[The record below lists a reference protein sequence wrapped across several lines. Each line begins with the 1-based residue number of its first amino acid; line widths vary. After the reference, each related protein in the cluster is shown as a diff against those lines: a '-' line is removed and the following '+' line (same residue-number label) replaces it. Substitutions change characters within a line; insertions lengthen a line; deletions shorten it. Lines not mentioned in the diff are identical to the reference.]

1 MLSTHN
7 LLRFSF
13 VLLIILLSQGC
24 SAPKRLEAV
33 PPNLQDKAVIPGMP
47 DVRYWSDEDISDFI
61 NDLVLALDREQAFL
75 VKSGH
80 KGPLPV
86 AEFLALSGGGDNG
99 AFGAGLL
106 VGWTA
111 AGNRPQF
118 KAVTGIST
126 GALIAP
132 FAFLGPAYDAQ
143 LKEVY
148 TNTSPKDI
156 LKRRGLISAIF
167 KDAMADNAPLFNL
180 MKQYINKEML
190 AAIAAEYEKGRLLL
204 IATTDLDA
212 QRAVIWNMGKIA
224 ASGHPNSLELF
235 QRILLAS
242 AAIPAVFPPT
252 LIDVEAEGKSYQE
265 MHVDGGAMAQ
275 VFLYPPSLRSQ
286 DMNVS
291 RERRVYIIRNARLDP
306 DWAETERR
314 TLSIADRAITS
325 LIQTQGVGN
334 LYMIYLAAQR
344 DEVDYNL
351 AYIPESF
358 KAVHKEDFGMEY
370 MRQLFDVGY
379 KLGANGYPWAKIP
392 PGYVE
397 TEKEQIITIDNP
409 D

>member
-106 VGWTA
+106 IGWTA

-291 RERRVYIIRNARLDP
+291 RERRVYIIRNARP
-306 DWAETERR
+306 IS
-314 TLSIADRAITS
+314 TLSS
-325 LIQTQGVGN
+325 
-334 LYMIYLAAQR
+334 
-344 DEVDYNL
+344 
-351 AYIPESF
+351 
-358 KAVHKEDFGMEY
+358 
-370 MRQLFDVGY
+370 
-379 KLGANGYPWAKIP
+379 
-392 PGYVE
+392 
-397 TEKEQIITIDNP
+397 NP
-409 D
+409 